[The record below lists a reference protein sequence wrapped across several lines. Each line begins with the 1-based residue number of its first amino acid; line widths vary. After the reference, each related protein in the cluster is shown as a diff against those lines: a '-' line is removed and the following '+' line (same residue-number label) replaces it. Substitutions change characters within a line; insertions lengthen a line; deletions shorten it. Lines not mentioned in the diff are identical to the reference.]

1 MATRADRPTDH
12 RRLDLEKLH
21 LDVAFGRAGGKVI
34 WQPCIGAWYT
44 DKAFAGDPLPPP
56 YTGMTLSQLYRAL
69 GCSARVY
76 EFNTAFKRREDVAVR
91 FSRRELSATDYELRW
106 DTPVGI
112 QRAIYRVH
120 KESPWHEPLKWP
132 IADEQDMAVAAWR
145 EERAL
150 WSWDQAA
157 FDSVAAEWKGLGA
170 PTVWIGRTTIQQ
182 LYVKEMGAEAAIYA
196 LADYPAACERYFEA
210 LTFSQERLIEVIN
223 ASPIRIINFGDNLA
237 SSTSPALFKK
247 YILPVYQKHCA
258 SLHAAGKFVS
268 SHWDGACKPLL
279 PYAKETGLDGIEAIT
294 PLPQGDVTLE
304 ETKAALGDMFLLD
317 GIPAVFFDRMYS
329 EATLIDCAR
338 KCIDLFAPNLILG
351 ASDEVASHG
360 DIGRVELVGKIVDDY
375 NAAL

>member
-1 MATRADRPTDH
+1 MEGSGRP
-12 RRLDLEKLH
+12 
-21 LDVAFGRAGGKVI
+21 
-34 WQPCIGAWYT
+34 Q
-44 DKAFAGDPLPPP
+44 
-56 YTGMTLSQLYRAL
+56 
-69 GCSARVY
+69 
-76 EFNTAFKRREDVAVR
+76 R
-91 FSRRELSATDYELRW
+91 FE
-106 DTPVGI
+106 
-112 QRAIYRVH
+112 
-120 KESPWHEPLKWP
+120 
-132 IADEQDMAVAAWR
+132 
-145 EERAL
+145 
-150 WSWDQAA
+150 
-157 FDSVAAEWKGLGA
+157 
-170 PTVWIGRTTIQQ
+170 
-182 LYVKEMGAEAAIYA
+182 
-196 LADYPAACERYFEA
+196 
-210 LTFSQERLIEVIN
+210 
-223 ASPIRIINFGDNLA
+223 
-237 SSTSPALFKK
+237 K